1 MRLLIAMAA
10 AIASLAS
17 VADAQAPTIQGRWVN
32 PDHTVIVGIAPC
44 GGALCGT
51 VEWATAQA
59 QQDARRGTPQ
69 LIGTQILTEL
79 QLDGTDWKGK
89 LFVPDADLHAE
100 AKIQAIADGQLK
112 VEGCEFGICKSQVW
126 SKADGPLP
134 AAQ

>member
-1 MRLLIAMAA
+1 MPMMLAA
-10 AIASLAS
+10 AAVALT
-17 VADAQAPTIQGRWVN
+17 VADAPAPTSIQGRWVN
-32 PDHTVIVGIAPC
+32 PDHTVIVAIAPC
-44 GGALCGT
+44 GASLCGT

-59 QQDARRGTPQ
+59 QQDARRGTAQ

-79 QLDGTDWKGK
+79 QQDGGIWKGK
-89 LFVPDADLHAE
+89 LFVPDADLHGE
-100 AKIQAIADGQLK
+100 GKIQTIADNQLK

>member
-1 MRLLIAMAA
+1 MLMIVAA
-10 AIASLAS
+10 TAIALAT
-17 VADAQAPTIQGRWVN
+17 ADTPAPASIQGRWVN
-32 PDHTVIVGIAPC
+32 PDHTVIVAIAPC
-44 GGALCGT
+44 GGSLCGT

-79 QLDGTDWKGK
+79 QQDGSIWAGK

-100 AKIQAIADGQLK
+100 AKIETVADGQLK

-134 AAQ
+134 PAE